1 MKRDAR
7 SPGSVGIVREG
18 DIQAAR
24 VGGGAQVLAAK
35 THANVISHTEEAHRV
50 DVIEAHRVD
59 VIEAQINA
67 ANIIVATGDTQ
78 ALAHT
83 EILKRLK
90 FLREYWSLK
99 DR

>member
-24 VGGGAQVLAAK
+24 VGGGAKVLAAK
-35 THANVISHTEEAHRV
+35 TLTNVISHA
-50 DVIEAHRVD
+50 DGAHRVD
-59 VIEAQINA
+59 VIEAQTNA
-67 ANIIVATGDTQ
+67 ENIIVATVDTQ

>member
-35 THANVISHTEEAHRV
+35 THANVINHTE
-50 DVIEAHRVD
+50 EAHRVD